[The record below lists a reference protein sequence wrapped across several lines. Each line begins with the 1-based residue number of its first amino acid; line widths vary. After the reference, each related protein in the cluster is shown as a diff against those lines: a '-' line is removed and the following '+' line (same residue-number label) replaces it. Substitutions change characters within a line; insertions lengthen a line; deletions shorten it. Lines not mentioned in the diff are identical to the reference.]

1 MARFD
6 VFRPKT
12 GGGYLLDCQADILR
26 HLNTRFCV
34 PLMPPE
40 EAPIAGER
48 LNPEF
53 RVAGEQVRMVTQFA
67 GAVPVREL
75 GKVVDNLTEE
85 HSTIVNALDMLT
97 TGY

>member
-6 VFRPKT
+6 VFRNGPD
-12 GGGYLLDCQADILR
+12 GSYLLDCQSDLLKD
-26 HLNTRFCV
+26 LNTRFCI

-40 EAPIAGER
+40 EAPIAGKK

-53 RVAGEQVRMVTQFA
+53 EVGGQTVRMVTQFA
-67 GAVPVREL
+67 GAVSIREL
-75 GKVVDNLTEE
+75 GASIDNLADQ
-85 HSTIVNALDMLT
+85 HIVIMNAIDMLT